1 MKGKSRLRVL
11 RRFIHLV
18 NLNSSDLTA
27 TVLSLHAD
35 TMLQYAY
42 DWKMECLLEKC
53 LAYLYRY
60 VALLYFLKKLSNAA
74 FS

>member
-1 MKGKSRLRVL
+1 VL

-27 TVLSLHAD
+27 TVLSLYAD

-42 DWKMECLLEKC
+42 D
-53 LAYLYRY
+53 
-60 VALLYFLKKLSNAA
+60 
-74 FS
+74 